1 MAPSD
6 RRRFLRLTDINE
18 IKEAAECS
26 VCCCAVCWHLTS
38 AANLNSRL
46 KPELYI
52 RTVSLNQSASL
63 YLPPF
68 LSLKYILE
76 MFLICSILSLHL
88 WCYRCQLYLLDKCE
102 ILNVSV
108 TFRDH
113 SEHDLVCVCLGRGGL
128 LFFFSFISLLLNSSV
143 YLSLLRDKI
152 SGFLPFYLS
161 IILKV
166 LKLKYLIIDCI
177 NRLAPFITSMVLSE
191 NFIWV
196 IWGFEFII
204 PSLK

>member
-88 WCYRCQLYLLDKCE
+88 WCYHCQLYLLDKCE
-102 ILNVSV
+102 ILNVSM

-128 LFFFSFISLLLNSSV
+128 LFFFFFHISSLEFLSLSVTSQGQDFRVSSLLSQHNLKGI
-143 YLSLLRDKI
+143 KI
-152 SGFLPFYLS
+152 KIPN
-161 IILKV
+161 
-166 LKLKYLIIDCI
+166 
-177 NRLAPFITSMVLSE
+177 NRLH
-191 NFIWV
+191 
-196 IWGFEFII
+196 
-204 PSLK
+204 